1 MLKYHLQTCEKQ
13 NMVKAIDLGIA
24 NLQQKFFQ
32 SIQQENVFKYI
43 LMIGG
48 FKLR

>member
-1 MLKYHLQTCEKQ
+1 
-13 NMVKAIDLGIA
+13 MVKAIDLGIA

-32 SIQQENVFKYI
+32 SIQQGNVFKNI

-48 FKLR
+48 FK

>member
-1 MLKYHLQTCEKQ
+1 MLKYHWQTCEKQ

-32 SIQQENVFKYI
+32 SIQQKNVLKI
-43 LMIGG
+43 C
-48 FKLR
+48 